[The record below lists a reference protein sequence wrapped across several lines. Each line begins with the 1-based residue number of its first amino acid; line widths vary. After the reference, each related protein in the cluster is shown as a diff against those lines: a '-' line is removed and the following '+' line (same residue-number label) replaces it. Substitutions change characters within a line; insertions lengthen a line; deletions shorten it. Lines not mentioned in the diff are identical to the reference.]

1 MQKRSISVKSN
12 DNQILKE
19 LIRNQ
24 RSDVDEDKKLYL
36 QDIQRIC
43 KNVSSSP
50 FHKTECCVWEGYI
63 TNLNK
68 ANKGTYINFYFRHKK
83 VALHRLMYAN
93 YVGDIHHTDYLKY
106 TCNNKGLCCNINHLQ
121 KFKYNKGNGNGK
133 GKGKGK
139 GKGNG
144 KGDDGD
150 DGEDLGNGYDGHD
163 QNEKNDTKKKK
174 IGLKIIKRD
183 ENSGSQNCKEL
194 CVEFN

>member
-24 RSDVDEDKKLYL
+24 RSNVDEDKKLYL

-50 FHKTECCVWEGYI
+50 FHKTDCCLWEGYI

-68 ANKGTYINFYFRHKK
+68 VNKGTYINFYFRHKK

-93 YVGDIHHTDYLKY
+93 YVGEISNNDYLKY
-106 TCNNKGLCCNINHLQ
+106 TCKNKGLCCNIHHLE
-121 KFKYNKGNGNGK
+121 KFKYNKANV
-133 GKGKGK
+133 
-139 GKGNG
+139 
-144 KGDDGD
+144 
-150 DGEDLGNGYDGHD
+150 
-163 QNEKNDTKKKK
+163 EKTVIKKKK
-174 IGLKIIKRD
+174 VGLKIIKKNNNID
-183 ENSGSQNCKEL
+183 NENNKEL